1 MLGGIALAIMACLE
15 GLIIIVFRNLI
26 FQNKIYKSFNVVIPV
41 SILMFVLSETITYTI
56 PSIAIFIL
64 ILLLTLALRFNEK
77 IGFYRAIVEVIIG
90 FLVMIIGECVAL
102 GIAMSIW
109 GDFTFKFII
118 VVYSMWS
125 ILIAIL
131 LKFPK
136 KYLTDFDNALKRN
149 KTIILLIIDILPVA
163 FVCKVLFDNHMLVG
177 NIGLQ
182 IILLI
187 CVFFVL
193 TLSVYRGVIL
203 EVKEQDKL
211 RVENSF
217 RPILDDYMNKLRA
230 SEHEYKNHLNAI
242 YGMIMIEEEN
252 QIKEKV
258 QKYISSIKK
267 SENLNKLLHVDNT
280 ILRAVL
286 YSKLSESE
294 QEGIRTECDINS
306 NLKKCSIDNTDLVI
320 LISNI
325 LNNAFEACKES
336 ADPWVKIAINES
348 SKDKRTKY
356 NICVENSVEDIN
368 KIDISAMMKK
378 GYSTKGIER
387 GFGLEN
393 VNKIVKS
400 INGKI
405 LIEPKES
412 SIAIQLEI

>member
-336 ADPWVKIAINES
+336 ADPWVKIVINES

>member
-15 GLIIIVFRNLI
+15 GIIIIVFRNLI

-56 PSIAIFIL
+56 PSIAVFIL
-64 ILLLTLALRFNEK
+64 ILLLTLALKFNEK
-77 IGFYRAIVEVIIG
+77 IGFYRAIVEVVIG

-230 SEHEYKNHLNAI
+230 NEHEYKNHLNAI

-336 ADPWVKIAINES
+336 ADPWVKISINES